1 MSNES
6 HIGDK
11 TIERRAKIIEMLEND
26 GQVKVPK
33 LSKIFNVSDV
43 TIRNDLDQLES
54 KELLVRSRGGAL
66 RINRV
71 GIDHQLS
78 VKSKK
83 HFSEKQL
90 IGAKAVELINED
102 DTIILDSGTT
112 TLEIAKNL
120 SHFQNLT
127 VITNA
132 LNIAG
137 HLVNL
142 PNVKLIIPGGSLR
155 SNSLSLI
162 GAAAEEG
169 FKQYYCDKLFI
180 GVDGIDS
187 SHGISTPNLEEA
199 YLNRIMIEVAKEI
212 IVVTDSSKFFRRSF
226 AFISS
231 FEKIHTVITD
241 SNIPEEEH
249 QKLINLGITV
259 FVVNVDGLD

>member
-1 MSNES
+1 MSSKIHN
-6 HIGDK
+6 GDK

-26 GQVKVPK
+26 GQVTVPR
-33 LSKIFNVSDV
+33 LSKLFNVSAV
-43 TIRNDLDQLES
+43 TIWNVLDQLES
-54 KELLVRSRGGAL
+54 KEMLVRSRGGAL

-71 GIDHQLS
+71 GIDYQLD

-83 HFSEKQL
+83 HTKEKQL
-90 IGAKAVELINED
+90 IGIKAAELINEE

-112 TLEIAKNL
+112 TLEVAKNL
-120 SHFQNLT
+120 SNFQDLT

-137 HLVNL
+137 HLVNF

-155 SNSLSLI
+155 KNSLSLI

-169 FKQYYCDKLFI
+169 FKHYYCDKLFL

-187 SHGISTPNLEEA
+187 TNGISTPNVEECHI
-199 YLNRIMIEVAKEI
+199 NQVMIKLAKEI

-226 AFISS
+226 ALISPID
-231 FEKIHTVITD
+231 KIHTVITD
-241 SNIPEEEH
+241 SNIPDDEH
-249 QKLINLGITV
+249 QKL
-259 FVVNVDGLD
+259 VNRGLRVIIADVEGVN

>member
-1 MSNES
+1 MPNES
-6 HIGDK
+6 HYGDK

-26 GQVKVPK
+26 GQVKVPR
-33 LSKIFNVSDV
+33 LSQIFNVSDV

-71 GIDHQLS
+71 GIDYQLD

-83 HFSEKQL
+83 HTNEKQL
-90 IGAKAVELINED
+90 IGVKAAELINEN
-102 DTIILDSGTT
+102 DTIIFDSGTT

-120 SHFQNLT
+120 SQFKNLT
-127 VITNA
+127 IITNA

-142 PNVKLIIPGGSLR
+142 PNIKIIIPGGSLR
-155 SNSLSLI
+155 RNSLSLI

-169 FKQYYCDKLFI
+169 LKHYYCDKLFI

-187 SHGISTPNLEEA
+187 VNGISTPNMEEA
-199 YLNRIMIEVAKEI
+199 HLNRIMIDVAKEV

-226 AFISS
+226 AFIAPLS
-231 FEKIHTVITD
+231 KINTIITD
-241 SNIPEEEH
+241 NNIPEDE
-249 QKLINLGITV
+249 KLNLEKSNICLR
-259 FVVNVDGLD
+259 VV

>member
-1 MSNES
+1 MPNES
-6 HIGDK
+6 HYGDK
-11 TIERRAKIIEMLEND
+11 TIERRAKIIEMLESD
-26 GQVKVPK
+26 GQVKVPR
-33 LSKIFNVSDV
+33 LSQIFNVSDV

-71 GIDHQLS
+71 GIDYQLD

-83 HFSEKQL
+83 HTNEKQL
-90 IGAKAVELINED
+90 IGVKAAELINEN

-120 SHFQNLT
+120 SQFKHLT
-127 VITNA
+127 IITNA

-137 HLVNL
+137 YLVNL
-142 PNVKLIIPGGSLR
+142 PNVRLIVPGGSLR
-155 SNSLSLI
+155 RNSLSLI

-169 FKQYYCDKLFI
+169 FKHYYCDKLFI

-187 SHGISTPNLEEA
+187 VYGISTPNMEEA
-199 YLNRIMIEVAKEI
+199 HLNRIMIDVAKEI

-226 AFISS
+226 AFIAPLS
-231 FEKIHTVITD
+231 KVNTIITD
-241 SNIPEEEH
+241 NNIPEDE
-249 QKLINLGITV
+249 KLILEKSNINLH
-259 FVVNVDGLD
+259 VV